1 MLIISNIKND
11 TMAKQLI
18 ITDKT
23 NEFVRRRDKNN
34 AVFSQTHFS
43 ISKELVF
50 YISMLMVILSIV
62 GLYFLNYLN
71 IASVITGAIVSLG
84 LSIYKYLQ
92 PVFEMNLDFHFT
104 EEEIREINEELWR

>member
-23 NEFVRRRDKNN
+23 NEFGRRRGKNN

-50 YISMLMVILSIV
+50 YILMLMVLQMLEMLLII
-62 GLYFLNYLN
+62 
-71 IASVITGAIVSLG
+71 SL
-84 LSIYKYLQ
+84 L
-92 PVFEMNLDFHFT
+92 F
-104 EEEIREINEELWR
+104 